1 MSKTSKS
8 PGIEHYVGIKMSETQ
23 YNVLQNIS
31 QVKAM
36 YIDEYCHWALR
47 QVLERDVGLH
57 FGYGTKDKLLQR
69 LEGE

>member
-1 MSKTSKS
+1 
-8 PGIEHYVGIKMSETQ
+8 MSETQ